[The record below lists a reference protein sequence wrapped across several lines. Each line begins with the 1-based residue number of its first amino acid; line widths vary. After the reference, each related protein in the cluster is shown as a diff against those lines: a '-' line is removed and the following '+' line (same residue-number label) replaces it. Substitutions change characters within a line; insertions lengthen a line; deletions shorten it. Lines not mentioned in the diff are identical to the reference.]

1 MTMFRCL
8 AIALVF
14 HLGVAVMPP
23 ASGQSMTPTGY
34 AYVGT
39 DDEGTVYYTKVM
51 KRKVKRVKTMFFYS
65 TKAGEVF
72 HNEFQYHC
80 EKRTFRF
87 KQANDEWS
95 SWDEITVGSWGY
107 SAYRIA
113 CLKDL

>member
-1 MTMFRCL
+1 MFRWM
-8 AIALVF
+8 AIALAFNLSGPV
-14 HLGVAVMPP
+14 LLP

-34 AYVGT
+34 EYVGT
-39 DDEGTVYYTKVM
+39 DEEGTVYYTKVI
-51 KRKVKRVKTMFFYS
+51 KRKGKRVKTMFFYS
-65 TKAGEVF
+65 TKTGEIF